1 MRRRIQTRIYPI
13 DTLPSVAVGLRLPF
27 DGVGVFGQNYTTQDQ
42 LKSNMINYMLTS
54 PGERVFNPNFGAGI
68 RDLLFSQE
76 SDLDA
81 IDDALRTGITTQF
94 PQITIVSLTVVA
106 GDEPNTINITLKYS
120 FNNTANQITIT
131 I

>member
-13 DTLPSVAVGLRLPF
+13 DTLPSVAVGIRLPF

-94 PQITIVSLTVVA
+94 PQITIVSLTVVV

>member
-13 DTLPSVAVGLRLPF
+13 DTLPSVAVGIRLPF

-94 PQITIVSLTVVA
+94 PQITIVSLTVVV

-120 FNNTANQITIT
+120 FNNIENQVTLT
-131 I
+131 V